1 MGNSYGHER
10 DYSWAIL
17 GACLTLSGAA
27 SAQAPEP
34 EDVLEE
40 VVVTGTSI
48 RGVRAVG
55 SPIVQVSR
63 EDIEATGASNLS
75 QIARTLPVVLNLGPD
90 ESRTGGA
97 QDAAANATRISAINL
112 RGLGPESTLLL
123 VNGRRTAPGG
133 ILRALSDPSMIAAGA
148 TERLEVVLDGNSAVY
163 GADAVAGVVNI
174 ITRRDYDGAETRLRY
189 GAGDGLDE
197 KQISQSFGRK
207 WDSGYA
213 FITGEWSNRSDLA
226 RADRAAILTAD
237 LRPYGRTDQRSTQ
250 ARTPTLVVGAGANAP
265 RYQFSTLTA
274 PAARFDGLEGDF
286 LPEQRRINAF
296 WSVHQDVNQDV
307 ELWYEGFVS
316 RRRVIS
322 DGQSIGANFSV
333 PRTNAFYPTTTAYPG
348 LTGIGVTSNT
358 TNRTVEYR
366 LPRPGASSRA
376 KELAQQH
383 AAGMI
388 WNLPADW
395 QLNSYVSFSTDSAVS
410 GLGGEQI
417 NNKTLPLV
425 LADSN
430 PATALNVFGGAIS
443 EATYSRFIAF
453 RHQIN
458 DAEATHSEVKLDGP
472 LFTLPGGQVRGAVGT
487 SFEKSSLRYQ
497 EYQSALSDTNTPST
511 TNDKTTPRDTKSA
524 YAEVFVPIVG
534 SENAMPGIER
544 IDLSLAT
551 RYDDYSDFGD
561 TTNPKVAAV
570 WSPGGGLSLRA
581 TWGKSF
587 RAPSLVDIGNLNFAF
602 ITDGADPANPPNQ
615 IRQLLVTGS
624 NPNLHPEKAE
634 TWSYGLDFQPTFLPN
649 FSTSITYYKVD
660 YNDRILGIAA
670 NLANEAQYR
679 QFITRNPSVAFVQS
693 IIDSGILVSTPQ
705 PANTIGVFIDGR
717 RNNIGTLKQD
727 GIDLDMR
734 YRLETTFGMWSAG
747 LQHSKIFGIKQVTT
761 PGGAQ
766 LDVVDTFNNPIGDR
780 GRVNVGWTSGSWSTN
795 LFYNYAGD
803 YQNTA
808 ITPNEK
814 AESLKSF
821 DLNLAFQGPKGD
833 SVMSGIRVGFNV
845 QNLTD
850 KDPPIVLNGAN
861 IWDNTAA
868 SLNGRYLSI
877 DLTKIW

>member
-1 MGNSYGHER
+1 
-10 DYSWAIL
+10 
-17 GACLTLSGAA
+17 LSGVA
-27 SAQAPEP
+27 SAQTPKA
-34 EDVLEE
+34 EDDLDE

-55 SPIVQVSR
+55 QPVVEVSR
-63 EDIEATGASNLS
+63 EEIEAAGVSNLS

-189 GAGDGLDE
+189 GGGNGLDE
-197 KQISQSFGRK
+197 KQISQAFGRK
-207 WDSGYA
+207 WGSGYA
-213 FITGEWSNRSDLA
+213 FVTGEWSNRSDLA
-226 RADRAAILTAD
+226 RADRASILTAD

-250 ARTPTLVVGAGANAP
+250 ARTPNLVVGAGANAA
-265 RYQFSTLTA
+265 RYQWPALTT

-286 LPEQRRINAF
+286 LPEQRRINGF
-296 WSVHQDVNQDV
+296 WAVHQDVNQDV
-307 ELWYEGFVS
+307 EVWYEGFLS

-322 DGQSIGANFSV
+322 DGQSLGGSFSV
-333 PRTNAFYPTTTAYPG
+333 PRTNAFYPTTAAFPG

-358 TNRTVEYR
+358 ANRTVEYR
-366 LPRPGASSRA
+366 LPRPGARSRA

-383 AAGMI
+383 AAGLT
-388 WNLPADW
+388 WKLPADW
-395 QLNSYVSFSTDSAVS
+395 QFSSYVSYSKDNAVS

-453 RHQIN
+453 RHQLN
-458 DAEATHSEVKLDGP
+458 DSKATHYEGKFDGP
-472 LFTLPGGQVRGAVGT
+472 LFTLPGGAVRGAIGA
-487 SFEKSSLRYQ
+487 SAENSSLRYQ

-511 TNDKTTPRDTKSA
+511 TNDKTTQRHTTSG

-534 SENAMPGIER
+534 GENAVRGIER
-544 IDLSLAT
+544 LDLSLAT
-551 RYDDYSDFGD
+551 RYDHYSDFGG
-561 TTNPKVAAV
+561 TTNPKIAAV
-570 WSPGGGLSLRA
+570 WSPGAGLSLRA

-624 NPNLHPEKAE
+624 NPNLDPEKAE
-634 TWSYGLDFQPTFLPN
+634 TWSYGFDFQPTFLPN
-649 FSTSITYYKVD
+649 FSTSVTYYKVD
-660 YNDRILGIAA
+660 YTDRILGIAA
-670 NLANEAQYR
+670 SLANEAQYR

-705 PANTIGVFIDGR
+705 PANTVGVFIDGR

-734 YRLETTFGMWSAG
+734 YRLNTKFGMWSTS
-747 LQHSKIFGIKQVTT
+747 LQHSRIFHIRQVTT
-761 PGGAQ
+761 PGGAS

-780 GRVNVGWTSGSWSTN
+780 GRVNLGWMRGSWSAN
-795 LFYNYAGD
+795 ASYNYAGD
-803 YQNTA
+803 YLNTA
-808 ITPNEK
+808 ITPNVK
-814 AESLKSF
+814 AESQETI
-821 DLNLAFQGPKGD
+821 DLNLAFAIPKGD
-833 SVMSGIRVGFNV
+833 SMLEGVRVAFNV

-850 KDPPIVLNGAN
+850 RDPPIVINGAN
-861 IWDNTAA
+861 IWDNTTA
-868 SLNGRYLSI
+868 SLTGRYFSVDLS
-877 DLTKIW
+877 KNW